1 MSDSNADIK
10 GRLSEAVRDNAKQL
24 LDPDRKVNG
33 QAVPAQQPLLFTGGV
48 MRSYQIEG
56 VEWLRV
62 SGMLIMPILFD
73 HRDISL

>member
-1 MSDSNADIK
+1 MKKLEAEDIEKMSDSNADIK
-10 GRLSEAVRDNAKQL
+10 GRLSETVRDNAKHL

-33 QAVPAQQPLLFTGGV
+33 QAVSAQQPLLFTGGV

-62 SGMLIMPILFD
+62 SVD
-73 HRDISL
+73 CW